1 MLEIGKEL
9 SNFSLSAFNNLAKFY
24 GLVRRQYIKSL
35 PQCPLNLRIT
45 QPIFKI
51 LTKSIMN
58 QFEPSVIEELNF
70 YIKNHYELQDLQDG
84 RDMGHLLTF
93 IKDNESVKG
102 DILELGSYK
111 GGTTIMIAHFLK
123 KIKSV
128 KKVFACDA
136 FIGLPYDD
144 KFSTRAKN
152 SVGMFSDTSA
162 KLVLDKFRKFEVDDK
177 IQLLEGL
184 FEDTLNEKLT
194 NSNFSI
200 VLIDCDLYD
209 ATKYCLEFVYPRL
222 NKNGLII
229 LDDYQNL
236 ENPEWG
242 ETKAADEF
250 CSSYGTKVILSPM
263 SHIVK

>member
-1 MLEIGKEL
+1 M
-9 SNFSLSAFNNLAKFY
+9 
-24 GLVRRQYIKSL
+24 RRQYIKSL

-184 FEDTLNEKLT
+184 FEDTLNEKLA
-194 NSNFSI
+194 NNNFSI